1 MKELGLETGT
11 SRGWR
16 LHSIAQ
22 KVSAMQ
28 TAGLLGPAPMLA
40 LTTVPNIP

>member
-1 MKELGLETGT
+1 MRLETRT

-16 LHSIAQ
+16 LHSIAK
-22 KVSAMQ
+22 KVSAVQ

-40 LTTVPNIP
+40 LIAVPNIP